1 MFVTNNLEKCQGF
14 TGSQRVV
21 SVDCADNGY
30 AILQTNAISYC
41 VGIGIIVKSN
51 DNLVKQISLHHSISE
66 HGFNEDST
74 PLLNKYNQML
84 SVDRNIVLK
93 AGSDESYY
101 NDGRYFACSIAEMLS
116 STADGDNVSVML
128 QIGDNYDI
136 SLILDDL
143 EPWFKAYQEIRNIKL
158 NVNITRV
165 DNPDHVGY
173 FAIDSNA
180 KVYINHEDYNNAL
193 LIPKAKA
200 RIENINDLIKDKEA
214 IKEVAPSKILLID
227 EMLIG
232 VCEELQEAIISKD
245 TASLSSALENYDNTF
260 KQLFDLI
267 DNKENQQEAP
277 CPFHNSELEVSK
289 ENSQLNRN
297 SF

>member
-1 MFVTNNLEKCQGF
+1 MFVTNNLGQCQGF

-21 SVDCADNGY
+21 SVGCADNDY
-30 AILQTNAISYC
+30 AIFQTNAISYC

-66 HGFNEDST
+66 HGFNEDSKI
-74 PLLNKYNQML
+74 LLNEYNQML

-101 NDGRYFACSIAEMLS
+101 NDGRYFACSFVEMLN
-116 STADGDNVSVML
+116 STNDDDNVSVML
-128 QIGDNYDI
+128 QIGDNYEI

-158 NVNITRV
+158 NVNITQV

-193 LIPKAKA
+193 LMPKAKA
-200 RIENINDLIKDKEA
+200 CIENINDLIKDKEA
-214 IKEVAPSKILLID
+214 IKEIVPSKVLLID
-227 EMLIG
+227 EMLTG
-232 VCEELQEAIISKD
+232 ACEELQEAIISKD

-260 KQLFDLI
+260 KQLLNLL

-277 CPFHNSELEVSK
+277 YPFHNSELEVSQK
-289 ENSQLNRN
+289 NSQLNSS